1 MPPPNGTTPNFHHT
15 RLRELKLEML
25 AEATK
30 DARSR
35 AGNILSSA
43 GNTNLG
49 VLLDSSMG
57 IININPSNSTE
68 IFTEGNKN
76 TTSYAK
82 DILPGELP

>member
-1 MPPPNGTTPNFHHT
+1 MPPPNGTTPNFYHT
-15 RLRELKLEML
+15 RLGELKLEML

-30 DARSR
+30 NARSR
-35 AGNILSSA
+35 VGNILSSA

-49 VLLDSSMG
+49 ALLDSSME

-68 IFTEGNKN
+68 IFTECNKD
-76 TTSYAK
+76 TTCYEK